1 VLAKP
6 NIRLTKQKLFVI
18 AFIVFLVTINF
29 ALGDYVRNLPMYTQ
43 FRSDDLNHISAA
55 QSFREGRDFELNF
68 ALQNVPITLEESLLT
83 YEQDFIQPYSRGP
96 VYYILLGSFYEL
108 LDSKPPEL
116 FFHATIFSNILVSL
130 FLVLF
135 FLLVKRYFDIK
146 IAIFSS
152 LIVFLNPQ
160 FVVESI
166 RPMLFFT
173 SLFLAVGALFFL
185 KKTTSHY
192 FIFGVLVGLAHL
204 VHQSSILLGIG
215 YCLFLLIK
223 REFKGA
229 LITFAS
235 WTAVLIPVFVR
246 NYYNF
251 KDIGAGLYLPLSDR
265 ISSMLWFLP
274 TKADTPV
281 SSALFPTSVD
291 WSPIQNWIDPSIIFE
306 NAIKA
311 RGLDHIDYLLLFSFF
326 GFFAFIYLKK
336 LSSMPVIED
345 TISKARSLVLFS
357 IPKNIPRFYLLVLLL
372 IPINILALYY
382 LSVISDMAHFS
393 TRNYYLLSFLFIPFA
408 FIGFRKII
416 RTFTPKRR
424 ILSKV
429 IEYGLISFV
438 ILIVTLQ
445 SIQGMEKVLSV
456 PPHNIS
462 YSDDYIQGFNKM
474 SSWIYSNI
482 PNDSI
487 ISAPLP
493 GDIWLFTGLKGVG
506 IPTNLNCENV
516 NQYIDHFNFD
526 YVIWYYH
533 PYSYDIYTK
542 IPNSKYHFQQIYN
555 DHRGNEIPDF
565 IIYKINKIDFDL
577 LEGQINDQVR
587 NKNFVEVGI
596 LIDSLFSNYASAL
609 SGAAC
614 QNDVDEFNNLQ
625 YRWLNYID
633 EVTTYTFLG
642 YEKSSKFSGLISG
655 MNVENYPETVSN
667 LSDEL
672 KIISIQEPSGEFTQ
686 LYRLLQLKLLKEKA
700 HEFEYDN
707 QDYRNAILIFDEMI
721 KLEKYTTDAWK
732 NKIRILTKTGQM
744 EELNETIKNYF
755 SIYEELR
762 NSKSC
767 TPNYV
772 GQCIDVIPHYM
783 SELQAV
789 AKMYEN
795 LDMENTLVQL
805 QIYQRILDFDK
816 FNLNALIFLGQY
828 YQEKT
833 DYSVAI
839 DYYNQALFAT
849 NSYELKG
856 EIELKI
862 AELKK
867 ILSSKIK
874 I

>member
-1 VLAKP
+1 MLAKP
-6 NIRLTKQKLFVI
+6 NIRLTKQRLFVI
-18 AFIVFLVTINF
+18 VFIVFLVATNF
-29 ALGDYVRNLPMYTQ
+29 AIGDHVRDTLQYGQ
-43 FRSDDLNHISAA
+43 WRSDDLNHISAA
-55 QSFREGRDFELNF
+55 QSFREGKDFELNF
-68 ALQNVPITLEESLLT
+68 ALQNTPTTLEEALSL
-83 YEQDFIQPYSRGP
+83 YEEDFTLPYGRGP
-96 VYYILLGSFYEL
+96 VYYIILGSFYTI
-108 LDSKPPEL
+108 LDTKPPEFL
-116 FFHATIFSNILVSL
+116 FHATILSNILASL
-130 FLVLF
+130 FLILYF
-135 FLLVKRYFDIK
+135 FLVKKYFDLK

-160 FVVESI
+160 FLAESI
-166 RPMLFFT
+166 RAMLFFP

-192 FIFGVLVGLAHL
+192 FIFGVLIGLAHL

-235 WTAVLIPVFVR
+235 WIAVLIPVFVR
-246 NYYNF
+246 NYYDF

-274 TKADTPV
+274 TKVDAPI
-281 SSALFPTSVD
+281 SNALFPTSID
-291 WSPIQNWIDPSIIFE
+291 WEPIQNWIDPFLIFE

-311 RGLDHIDYLLLFSFF
+311 RGLDHIDYLFLFSFF

-345 TISKARSLVLFS
+345 TISRARSLVLFY
-357 IPKNIPRFYLLVLLL
+357 IPKNIPRFYLLVFLL

-382 LSVISDMAHFS
+382 LSVISNTAFFPI
-393 TRNYYLLSFLFIPFA
+393 RNFYLLSFLFIPLA
-408 FIGFRKII
+408 FISFRKII

-445 SIQGMEKVLSV
+445 SIQGMEKVISV
-456 PPHNIS
+456 PPDAIPS
-462 YSDDYIQGFNKM
+462 SDDYVQGFNKM

-487 ISAPLP
+487 ISAPVP
-493 GDIWLFTGLKGVG
+493 GDIWLFTGVKGVG

-516 NQYIDHFNFD
+516 NQYIDHFNLD

-533 PYSYDIYTK
+533 PHNYDIYTK
-542 IPNSKYHFQQIYN
+542 YPNSKYYFQQIYN
-555 DHRGNEIPDF
+555 DIRGNEIPDF
-565 IIYKINKIDFDL
+565 VIYKINKLDFDL
-577 LEGQINDQVR
+577 LKGQINDQVT

-596 LIDSLFSNYASAL
+596 LIENLFSNYASAL

-614 QNDVDEFNNLQ
+614 RNDVDEFNNLQ

-633 EVTTYTFLG
+633 EVTTYTISG
-642 YEKSSKFSGLISG
+642 YEKSSKYYDLISR

-667 LSDEL
+667 INDEL
-672 KIISIQEPSGEFTQ
+672 KIISIQEPGGEFLQ
-686 LYRLLQLKLLKEKA
+686 LYKLLQLILLKEKA
-700 HEFEYDN
+700 YEFEYYD
-707 QDYRNAILIFDEMI
+707 QDYRNTILIFDEMI

-732 NKIRILTKTGQM
+732 NKIRILAKTGQM

-755 SIYEELR
+755 SIYDELR
-762 NSKSC
+762 NSKPC
-767 TPNYV
+767 NPNYV
-772 GQCIDVIPHYM
+772 GQCIDVIPHYI
-783 SELQAV
+783 SELRAL

-795 LDMENTLVQL
+795 LDMENTQGQL
-805 QIYQRILDFDK
+805 QIYQRILDLDK
-816 FNLNALIFLGQY
+816 FNFNALIFLGQY
-828 YQEKT
+828 YEEKT
-833 DYSVAI
+833 NYSVAI
-839 DYYNQALFAT
+839 YYYDQALFAT

-867 ILSSKIK
+867 FYLLK
-874 I
+874 